1 MPLFLQFLCHIVI
14 RAIQRDPKDMTEVWL
29 IFANQTEEDILLR
42 EELEACVRASEGRY
56 SALSN
61 SHLNDAYRVK
71 GENVHNL
78 LGMICCTL
86 LGSTIII
93 SLIIWHSND

>member
-1 MPLFLQFLCHIVI
+1 MPLFLQFICSLVI

-56 SALSN
+56 SAPTISQ
-61 SHLNDAYRVK
+61 LNHAYRVK
-71 GENVHNL
+71 DKNITHKCWTQFTVL
-78 LGMICCTL
+78 LWSQQL
-86 LGSTIII
+86 SQA
-93 SLIIWHSND
+93 